1 MSVFSLILSIIHNNN
16 LTDAEK
22 IKLLGEI
29 GERMKIDEK

>member
-1 MSVFSLILSIIHNNN
+1 MSVYNLISSILHNDS

>member
-1 MSVFSLILSIIHNNN
+1 MSIYNLISSILHNDN